1 MPFLIYFND
10 AAYDL
15 YSKKFKKL
23 KSLENENL
31 TLRFVSDLIIYLFD
45 IDILNKDKKII
56 YDSQNFKSLNSKF
69 ILRRTNL
76 KNETSKFQTFWK
88 YDKEKIEDENF
99 LKSFS
104 FQDTSL
110 NQWQINNFL
119 ESRKLTNKNNL
130 ENLFANIVQI
140 LL

>member
-1 MPFLIYFND
+1 MILIYFADHGESPATARGHDSSRLTYEMLHVPFLIYFND

-76 KNETSKFQTFWK
+76 KNETSK
-88 YDKEKIEDENF
+88 
-99 LKSFS
+99 
-104 FQDTSL
+104 
-110 NQWQINNFL
+110 
-119 ESRKLTNKNNL
+119 R
-130 ENLFANIVQI
+130 LFF
-140 LL
+140 